1 MRLIA
6 IILWLGIIYCKPK
19 YEYQKDKLIHEKHQ
33 VGKQASSQPTYQAVI
48 GM

>member
-1 MRLIA
+1 MLLIA
-6 IILWLGIIYCKPK
+6 ILLCLGIIYCKPK
-19 YEYQKDKLIHEKHQ
+19 YEYQKDKLIHEKQ